1 MKKNKKF
8 FYIILF
14 LLLFLF
20 IFIVANKA
28 VLYAQLG
35 KFYLKRGS
43 DIKAQEYFE
52 KAYNLE
58 NKDISFRKIYVN
70 SLINSPLTI
79 KAQERLV
86 EIAEDDIQDS
96 ASESAKY
103 FLKNL
108 KKEIHNK
115 YPQNYVK
122 QASYDQKIMHWGKM
136 PITYAFKNV
145 KGVPG
150 EVVLAVN
157 DAFDTWERAS
167 SARIRFEK
175 VSNLNA
181 DIIVNFTNRKRE
193 NVVSGRKYVIAYT
206 VPKYT
211 GNRLDQMILEF
222 GVINLEGQF
231 FTPNQIYNTALHEIF
246 HALGFMGHSYDEQN
260 IMYMSKEGDI
270 FNDERKVLT
279 DADKTTL
286 ILFYKIKPDITNAN
300 ELKYNYIPY
309 LIFGDNIEVN
319 DTKADEARNY
329 IKKAPNVSAGYI
341 DLAQT
346 LLNQQNYT
354 KAIRFLEKA
363 LRLATNDEIRYLA
376 YYNLAVANY
385 YDGNYEL
392 AHIYIEKAREIKD
405 DKDLHILEAEIYLK
419 EKNLDKSI
427 EEYKTIIKYSPENID
442 FAANLASIYI
452 MKHQYI
458 EARKVLKDY
467 IKQNPTEKNNPR
479 LKSFRILLIF

>member
-231 FTPNQIYNTALHEIF
+231 FTPNQIYNTALHDIF

-260 IMYMSKEGDI
+260 IMYMK
-270 FNDERKVLT
+270 
-279 DADKTTL
+279 
-286 ILFYKIKPDITNAN
+286 
-300 ELKYNYIPY
+300 Y
-309 LIFGDNIEVN
+309 LII
-319 DTKADEARNY
+319 
-329 IKKAPNVSAGYI
+329 
-341 DLAQT
+341 
-346 LLNQQNYT
+346 
-354 KAIRFLEKA
+354 
-363 LRLATNDEIRYLA
+363 
-376 YYNLAVANY
+376 
-385 YDGNYEL
+385 
-392 AHIYIEKAREIKD
+392 
-405 DKDLHILEAEIYLK
+405 
-419 EKNLDKSI
+419 
-427 EEYKTIIKYSPENID
+427 
-442 FAANLASIYI
+442 SIYN
-452 MKHQYI
+452 Q
-458 EARKVLKDY
+458 KDG
-467 IKQNPTEKNNPR
+467 
-479 LKSFRILLIF
+479 

>member
-1 MKKNKKF
+1 
-8 FYIILF
+8 
-14 LLLFLF
+14 
-20 IFIVANKA
+20 
-28 VLYAQLG
+28 
-35 KFYLKRGS
+35 
-43 DIKAQEYFE
+43 
-52 KAYNLE
+52 
-58 NKDISFRKIYVN
+58 
-70 SLINSPLTI
+70 
-79 KAQERLV
+79 
-86 EIAEDDIQDS
+86 
-96 ASESAKY
+96 
-103 FLKNL
+103 
-108 KKEIHNK
+108 
-115 YPQNYVK
+115 
-122 QASYDQKIMHWGKM
+122 
-136 PITYAFKNV
+136 
-145 KGVPG
+145 
-150 EVVLAVN
+150 
-157 DAFDTWERAS
+157 
-167 SARIRFEK
+167 
-175 VSNLNA
+175 
-181 DIIVNFTNRKRE
+181 
-193 NVVSGRKYVIAYT
+193 
-206 VPKYT
+206 
-211 GNRLDQMILEF
+211 
-222 GVINLEGQF
+222 
-231 FTPNQIYNTALHEIF
+231 
-246 HALGFMGHSYDEQN
+246 
-260 IMYMSKEGDI
+260 MYMSKEGDI